1 MKNGKVPKYKQDF
14 VLNFWGDSS
23 ADTAKLK
30 MMIWYLKYQKWSKE
44 WTTSNYGDTF
54 KLLCNTG
61 RKGYNYVRENLV
73 LQPGLTTLQVKFS
86 FLSFRPGIIHHIF
99 TYIQIHLIHT
109 KYWKNGHGKLALFC
123 YDEVSLSKLALY
135 YKKFDCILEEWA
147 CIEIQIID
155 KANT

>member
-1 MKNGKVPKYKQDF
+1 MEKYLNTNRILYWIFEETQAQILQSSKWWYDTWSTKNEAKNGQQAIMEI
-14 VLNFWGDSS
+14 L
-23 ADTAKLK
+23 
-30 MMIWYLKYQKWSKE
+30 
-44 WTTSNYGDTF
+44 SNYFATQR
-54 KLLCNTG
+54 

-73 LQPGLTTLQVKFS
+73 LQPALTTLQVKFS
-86 FLSFRPGIIHHIF
+86 FLSFRPGFIHHIF

>member
-1 MKNGKVPKYKQDF
+1 MKSTRLKIAFNDDARHKSSPIQPCVLFDSDHDGHVPKY
-14 VLNFWGDSS
+14 
-23 ADTAKLK
+23 
-30 MMIWYLKYQKWSKE
+30 E
-44 WTTSNYGDTF
+44 
-54 KLLCNTG
+54 TG
-61 RKGYNYVRENLV
+61 RTNPSSHVC
-73 LQPGLTTLQVKFS
+73 
-86 FLSFRPGIIHHIF
+86 FLSFRPGFIRHIF

-155 KANT
+155 KANRMCLSLPKMQSNFLKYKASLDIETSS

>member
-1 MKNGKVPKYKQDF
+1 MEI
-14 VLNFWGDSS
+14 L
-23 ADTAKLK
+23 
-30 MMIWYLKYQKWSKE
+30 
-44 WTTSNYGDTF
+44 SNYFATQR
-54 KLLCNTG
+54 

-73 LQPGLTTLQVKFS
+73 LQPALTTLQVKFS
-86 FLSFRPGIIHHIF
+86 FLSFRPGFIHHIF

-155 KANT
+155 KANRMCLSLPKMQSNFLKYKASLDIETSS